1 MSHHHQRSMHSSS
14 STKDENLDFV
24 YLNNPPTGV
33 GPDSTTSSSN
43 SFYNYSAE
51 SPSFHHHHHQYG
63 AEHQAALSSNAFSH
77 FTNYQQPHFQAG
89 MVVGKPDHHYSPV
102 PQNVFSSN
110 NYDPAV
116 SNKGYSA
123 ARTFSGNDLLADNSS
138 GRNLRRL
145 NSDVSSAFEFGTY
158 NPFQGSPLEITNL
171 TRLDSRS
178 NSLISEEQAAP
189 IQQQVVQPV
198 QNEPY
203 YETAELQMDD
213 SPSETG
219 QHASGSSS
227 KRSYKDVLT
236 ISQNRSESPNNNA
249 SSSPAETVAHT
260 TVTNNSRSSKV
271 DNEQTRKE
279 TYKDKLLSSS
289 SSNKIASSQP
299 ASSSSVSSPAQPTKQ
314 QTQSSSLNNHRS
326 QINTNPKKPLKI
338 NNNLAAAKVTITFFK
353 IFIYIIYFSIYYLQ
367 GNVKAGE
374 KNWTSGHNES
384 FRSVRSQTDLGGGI
398 GNKKP
403 KSGGGNRTASL
414 SDNPSFERLPASDD
428 ESGDE
433 GVGVSPIEVR
443 KEPKKSDRKGNK
455 SRTESNIKE
464 NERSVNRGRH
474 QKKHTQ
480 QSRSAALARAYFP
493 KVYYFISCSYNNKC
507 NKLRIGGTTLW
518 MVLYVAL
525 QPVRRC
531 APNELQSIVAGPPE
545 LPDGVLGEEL
555 PSDGLDQVANKIWP
569 AVRDNT
575 LASFHTRI
583 LPIFSTQFSR

>member
-1 MSHHHQRSMHSSS
+1 MHSSSS

-24 YLNNPPTGV
+24 YLNNPPNG
-33 GPDSTTSSSN
+33 DSTTSSSN

-77 FTNYQQPHFQAG
+77 FANYQQPHFQTG
-89 MVVGKPDHHYSPV
+89 MVVGKPDHYSPV
-102 PQNVFSSN
+102 PQNVFSGN
-110 NYDPAV
+110 TYDPAAI
-116 SNKGYSA
+116 NKGYSA

-189 IQQQVVQPV
+189 IQQQVVQQV

-203 YETAELQMDD
+203 YETAELQLEDL
-213 SPSETG
+213 PSETG
-219 QHASGSSS
+219 ASGSSS

-289 SSNKIASSQP
+289 SSSNNKIASSQP
-299 ASSSSVSSPAQPTKQ
+299 ASPSVSSPAQPTKQ
-314 QTQSSSLNNHRS
+314 QTQSTSLNNHRS

-338 NNNLAAAKVTITFFK
+338 NNNLAAGKV
-353 IFIYIIYFSIYYLQ
+353 
-367 GNVKAGE
+367 
-374 KNWTSGHNES
+374 
-384 FRSVRSQTDLGGGI
+384 
-398 GNKKP
+398 
-403 KSGGGNRTASL
+403 
-414 SDNPSFERLPASDD
+414 
-428 ESGDE
+428 
-433 GVGVSPIEVR
+433 
-443 KEPKKSDRKGNK
+443 
-455 SRTESNIKE
+455 
-464 NERSVNRGRH
+464 
-474 QKKHTQ
+474 
-480 QSRSAALARAYFP
+480 
-493 KVYYFISCSYNNKC
+493 
-507 NKLRIGGTTLW
+507 
-518 MVLYVAL
+518 
-525 QPVRRC
+525 
-531 APNELQSIVAGPPE
+531 
-545 LPDGVLGEEL
+545 
-555 PSDGLDQVANKIWP
+555 
-569 AVRDNT
+569 
-575 LASFHTRI
+575 
-583 LPIFSTQFSR
+583 